1 MNLMTLITQ
10 IILTIP
16 LTIILNYVQNKNTN
30 RVNQIIIPT
39 LYIIIIAA
47 LFPALKENIFLIV
60 PFELFIRNFYITS
73 VVNQRQT
80 ISNARFIIESI
91 ISIAISLFT
100 YNYFIKNVDSVIP
113 NPEDIKPFLWFLII
127 IYFTYI
133 YSTITKEKVSTKKTT
148 SINLKNEQIIMQY
161 AKFKNKYSSIIK
173 SKNNVINI
181 LTYATMIYNDYKTP
195 KLYRNIK
202 SYLGAV
208 TKTET
213 PYGIMQIKSYQHLT
227 DEESI
232 TKVIND
238 YEENMKTITPK
249 DPEQLNKLLHTY
261 QQDVQEEII
270 NIYNVIF
277 EFIKK

>member
-100 YNYFIKNVDSVIP
+100 YNYFIKNVDTVIP

-133 YSTITKEKVSTKKTT
+133 YSTINQEKVSTKKTT
-148 SINLKNEQIIMQY
+148 SIKLKNEQIIMQY

-261 QQDVQEEII
+261 QQDIQEEII
-270 NIYNVIF
+270 NIYNVIS

>member
-1 MNLMTLITQ
+1 MNLMTLIIQ

-30 RVNQIIIPT
+30 RINQIIIPT
-39 LYIIIIAA
+39 LYIIIISA
-47 LFPALKENIFLIV
+47 LFPTIKENIFLIV

-73 VVNQRQT
+73 VVNQHQT
-80 ISNARFIIESI
+80 ISNMRFIIESV

-100 YNYFIKNVDSVIP
+100 YNYFIRNVDTVIP
-113 NPEDIKPFLWFLII
+113 DPEEIKPFLWFLII

-133 YSTITKEKVSTKKTT
+133 YSNINQEKETNHKLT
-148 SINLKNEQIIMQY
+148 SIKLKNEQIIMQY
-161 AKFKNKYSSIIK
+161 AKFKNKYSTIIK
-173 SKNNVINI
+173 SKNNVINN

-202 SYLGAV
+202 SYIGAV

-213 PYGIMQIKSYQHLT
+213 TYGIMQIKSYQHLT

-232 TKVIND
+232 TKVISD
-238 YEENMKTITPK
+238 YEDYMKNITTKNPK
-249 DPEQLNKLLHTY
+249 QLNELLHNY
-261 QQDVQEEII
+261 PQDVQNEII